1 MIDAITASLERR
13 LHTTPH
19 DMMVSEALIAIR
31 ALITER
37 DALTRENARLQTIVA
52 AARAV
57 HTAYHGDPAVISLA
71 AAWAALEAAIEGVD
85 DA

>member
-1 MIDAITASLERR
+1 MIDDITASLERR

-37 DALTRENARLQTIVA
+37 DEARAQLSACQTIA
-52 AARAV
+52 AA
-57 HTAYHGDPAVISLA
+57 LN
-71 AAWAALEAAIEGVD
+71 AIE
-85 DA
+85 